1 MFTIYVLYSANHD
14 KIYIG
19 YTANLI
25 ERFKSHNELGQ
36 KGWTIKFR
44 LWTIIHT
51 EEFSKKTA
59 AMQREKQLKS
69 FQGREWIRREIL
81 KG

>member
-1 MFTIYVLYSANHD
+1 MFTVYVLYSNEYD

-19 YTANLI
+19 FTSNI
-25 ERFKSHNELGQ
+25 EQRILSHNKLGK

-44 LWTIIHT
+44 PWALIHT
-51 EEFSKKTA
+51 EEFEDKKD

-69 FQGREWIRREIL
+69 SRGRDWIRKEL
-81 KG
+81 L

>member
-1 MFTIYVLYSANHD
+1 MFTVYVLHSVNHN

-19 YTANLI
+19 YTTNLI

-44 LWTIIHT
+44 PWTIIHT
-51 EEFSKKTA
+51 EEFSEKTA